1 MAIRFDNSLN
11 KEVES
16 IVRRYNQKLRRLTQ
30 KLEREGEYLV
40 KLPEKVSVRVIK
52 KEYDSRRDLRKRL
65 RELEKF
71 TKRGSEELVE
81 LDSGLKITRYEEK
94 LYKKYERG
102 ARRRLEARLNEL
114 SQEYNRVLGKKQFL
128 SKAQARS
135 PEYIATERK
144 LERLERRKIRRKRG
158 RKKKASEKEV
168 EKSTSKTTSGKVNKE
183 QEEARKQKLIET
195 RNKLIEQFEKEYGFV
210 QRTAKTSRINY
221 EFANSFIK
229 MLDFLRYHYDLD
241 RTKVD
246 AIIKIVGKLSA
257 YDFSDLYYNERA
269 IQALHNFYKHLL
281 KQKKKDYKTVDI
293 DKANLERLID
303 SIYASLDDIFG
314 KYVDEEELNNIKK

>member
-52 KEYDSRRDLRKRL
+52 KEYDSRRALRKRL

-81 LDSGLKITRYEEK
+81 LESGLKITRYEEK

-102 ARRRLEARLNEL
+102 AKRRLEARLNEL

-144 LERLERRKIRRKRG
+144 LERLEKRKIRRKRG

-168 EKSTSKTTSGKVNKE
+168 EKSTSKTASGKVNKE

-246 AIIKIVGKLSA
+246 TIIKIVGKLNA

-293 DKANLERLID
+293 DKANIERLID

>member
-71 TKRGSEELVE
+71 TERGSDELVE
-81 LDSGLKITRYEEK
+81 LESGLKITRYEEK

-102 ARRRLEARLNEL
+102 ARRRLEARLTEL
-114 SQEYNRVLGKKQFL
+114 SKEYNRVLGKKQFL
-128 SKAQARS
+128 SKAEARS
-135 PEYIATERK
+135 PEYIATQRK
-144 LERLERRKIRRKRG
+144 LERLEKRKIRRKRG
-158 RKKKASEKEV
+158 RKKKASEKETS
-168 EKSTSKTTSGKVNKE
+168 KATSKTASGKVNKE
-183 QEEARKQKLIET
+183 LEEARKQKLIET

-210 QRTAKTSRINY
+210 QKIATPQINY
-221 EFANSFIK
+221 GFRDSFIE
-229 MLDFLRYHYDLD
+229 MLDYLRYYYNLD
-241 RTKVD
+241 KEKVD
-246 AIIKIVGKLSA
+246 AILKVVRKISVFE
-257 YDFSDLYYNERA
+257 FSDLYYNERA
-269 IQALHNFYKHLL
+269 IQALHDFYKHLK
-281 KQKKKDYKTVDI
+281 KQQKKDYKTVDV
-293 DKANLERLID
+293 DKRNIENLID

-314 KYVDEEELNNIKK
+314 KYVDEEELNNMKK